1 MESVFQQLAA
11 ADIQVLFL
19 LDQRYLNP
27 LIATQQAKLREAGLL
42 EDADNRVALEK
53 LNQAMLD
60 LPPATYFPTPIA
72 REMKEGTPFSLTLA
86 EKYSY
91 GYIQVDIEQNWSMQ
105 GIRLDQRLK
114 KFLQSHLAYEEELR
128 RYFVE
133 YQVEKRMDKCYLDC
147 EITPMLARHIEIQ
160 ESDPL
165 LALLNNGKHD
175 YLDPRSFSMDAQENL
190 YCRSSC
196 HGEVLLADYPRY
208 RILKHVT
215 EDGNYLHLNH
225 SVFPLSFRSSVED
238 G

>member
-1 MESVFQQLAA
+1 
-11 ADIQVLFL
+11 
-19 LDQRYLNP
+19 
-27 LIATQQAKLREAGLL
+27 
-42 EDADNRVALEK
+42 
-53 LNQAMLD
+53 
-60 LPPATYFPTPIA
+60 
-72 REMKEGTPFSLTLA
+72 
-86 EKYSY
+86 
-91 GYIQVDIEQNWSMQ
+91 MQ

-147 EITPMLARHIEIQ
+147 ETTPMLARQIEIQ

-196 HGEVLLADYPRY
+196 HGELLLADYPRY